1 MCLLRACRGGFGESL
16 RKNEM
21 PKILWN
27 HSLHAWRRKFIA
39 AAAVL
44 SICSA
49 VVEWMSLDGILISCA
64 AARDL
69 TPYMGRPSTQ
79 RKHLQGDPVERAG
92 HPEWVSPLA
101 KPTKSS
107 HEECY
112 FIGGGAREKSRGGQ
126 ERRIGEGTWG
136 TDYTGLIIPKKTNLL
151 WWHGQRYQGGVGSYR
166 TDGPRIVHKP

>member
-1 MCLLRACRGGFGESL
+1 MIEMPNHRLNRSLLAWGPQAITATAVVWVVFGTFGWGSLAGFFESL
-16 RKNEM
+16 
-21 PKILWN
+21 
-27 HSLHAWRRKFIA
+27 
-39 AAAVL
+39 
-44 SICSA
+44 
-49 VVEWMSLDGILISCA
+49 A

-79 RKHLQGDPVERAG
+79 RKHFQGDPVERAG

-107 HEECY
+107 HEEGY
-112 FIGGGAREKSRGGQ
+112 FIGGGARVKSRGGQ

-136 TDYTGLIIPKKTNLL
+136 TDYSGLVIPKKTNLL

>member
-1 MCLLRACRGGFGESL
+1 MIEMPNKRLNRSLLAWGRQAITATAVVCVFFGTFGWGSRAGFFESL
-16 RKNEM
+16 
-21 PKILWN
+21 
-27 HSLHAWRRKFIA
+27 
-39 AAAVL
+39 
-44 SICSA
+44 
-49 VVEWMSLDGILISCA
+49 A

-79 RKHLQGDPVERAG
+79 RKHFQGDPVERAG

-107 HEECY
+107 HEEGY
-112 FIGGGAREKSRGGQ
+112 FIGGGARVKSRGGQ

-136 TDYTGLIIPKKTNLL
+136 TDYTGLVIPKKTNLL